1 MSATCRGVRLVALS
15 SPVSNVGRH
24 IVSTGERVIVCG
36 VDGSAAGLR
45 AVEWALGEA
54 HRRSCRLRAVT
65 VWSWDG
71 PEYGR
76 TIASAEEARKLAVDV
91 QDEVLTKVVGERPEP
106 ELEKLV
112 LEGRPSEQLC
122 RAAHD
127 ADLLVLGSHGHGAF
141 HDALVGSTS
150 LHVVR
155 HAPCPVVLLPD
166 PTRVEHDRRVARPRR
181 RIPGPQGGIPT
192 F

>member
-1 MSATCRGVRLVALS
+1 M
-15 SPVSNVGRH
+15 N
-24 IVSTGERVIVCG
+24 TGGCVIVCG
-36 VDGSAAGLR
+36 IDGSAAGLR
-45 AVEWALGEA
+45 AVEWAFDEA

-76 TIASAEEARKLAVDV
+76 TIGSAEEARRLAVDI
-91 QDEVLTKVVGERPEP
+91 QDEILTKVVGERRAPEV
-106 ELEKLV
+106 EKLV
-112 LEGRPSEQLC
+112 VEGRPSYRLC
-122 RAAHD
+122 QAALD
-127 ADLLVLGSHGHGAF
+127 AELLVLGSHGHGAF

-150 LHVVR
+150 LHVIR

-166 PTRVEHDRRVARPRR
+166 PARVEHERRSSRSHHRFL
-181 RIPGPQGGIPT
+181 GPQGGTPT